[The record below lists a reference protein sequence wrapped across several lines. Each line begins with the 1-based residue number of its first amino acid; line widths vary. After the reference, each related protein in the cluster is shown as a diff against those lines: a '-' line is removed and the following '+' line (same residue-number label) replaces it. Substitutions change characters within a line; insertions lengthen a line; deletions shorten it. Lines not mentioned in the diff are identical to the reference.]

1 MNLRRIMLSGIM
13 ASTFAFAGGA
23 ALAQDATPGASPL
36 ATPSGGVVLDRFPL
50 SNPDGK
56 IVAYAEIQEGADGV
70 TITVTNSSDSG
81 LEPGTHGIHIHEFG
95 SCDASGDTP
104 YASAGGHFNPT
115 DAGHGA
121 PDDEGSHA
129 GDLGNLTVADDGT
142 IDFEVTTDKVTLDPE
157 ADNSLAGP
165 NGSALVIHAGE
176 DDMATDPSGDS
187 GSREACG
194 IIFRSSEPV
203 YNSVVPTSASPSASP
218 EATPAT

>member
-1 MNLRRIMLSGIM
+1 MR
-13 ASTFAFAGGA
+13 ADPP
-23 ALAQDATPGASPL
+23 LAQDATPAASHRPHRDPDRGRGDL
-36 ATPSGGVVLDRFPL
+36 NRFPL

-56 IVAYAEIQEGADGV
+56 IAAYAEIEEGADGV

-81 LEPGTHGIHIHEFG
+81 LEPGTHGIHIHEVG
-95 SCDASGDTP
+95 SCDASGATP

-115 DAGHGA
+115 GASHGA

-129 GDLGNLTVADDGT
+129 GDLGNLEVADDGT
-142 IDFEVTTDKVTLDPE
+142 IDFEITTDKVTLDPA

-165 NGSALVIHAGE
+165 TGSALVIHSGE

-194 IIFRSSEPV
+194 IIFRSAEPV
-203 YNSVVPTSASPSASP
+203 SNTVVPTSASPAASP
-218 EATPAT
+218 QATPAS